1 MKVVVQVSDNSR
13 ALQAM
18 KSVLNL
24 RNDIK
29 DAEIEVV
36 FHQDAI
42 RSLIKG
48 NENENTINELF
59 KNNVAV
65 VGCRNSMTALGIK
78 DEQLIEGIKIVTAG
92 VGEIV
97 RKQSEGWIYL
107 RL

>member
-13 ALQAM
+13 ALQAI

-36 FHQDAI
+36 FNQDAI
-42 RSLIKG
+42 KSLIKG
-48 NENENTINELF
+48 NEYEKMINELF
-59 KNNVAV
+59 KNDITVI
-65 VGCRNSMTALGIK
+65 GCRNSMNTLGIK
-78 DEQLIEGIKIVTAG
+78 DEQLISGIKIVPAG

>member
-1 MKVVVQVSDNSR
+1 MKVVVQVSDNSK
-13 ALQAM
+13 ALQAIR
-18 KSVLNL
+18 SVLNL

-42 RSLIKG
+42 KSLIKG
-48 NENENTINELF
+48 NENENMINNLF
-59 KNNVAV
+59 KNDIAV
-65 VGCRNSMTALGIK
+65 IGCRNSMNALGIK
-78 DEQLIEGIKIVTAG
+78 DEQLIGGIKIVTAG